1 MVNTDGMA
9 SAKIV
14 ERYGRCMAWSREFPS
29 MSAGL
34 GLLGNAKARSEEAGF
49 RPRCGDEGG
58 VLEH

>member
-1 MVNTDGMA
+1 
-9 SAKIV
+9 
-14 ERYGRCMAWSREFPS
+14 